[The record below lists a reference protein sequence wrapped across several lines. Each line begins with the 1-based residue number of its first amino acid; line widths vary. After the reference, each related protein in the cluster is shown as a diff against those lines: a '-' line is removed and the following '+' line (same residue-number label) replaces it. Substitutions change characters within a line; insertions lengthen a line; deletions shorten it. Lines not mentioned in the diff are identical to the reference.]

1 MNREYRR
8 SRKPAKLVVLVMA
21 FVLLF
26 SVWSLSTNALSRSA
40 KNDAEPVPIVT
51 SADAS
56 VQQGDKGG
64 TAAGEDRVRRIVIDA
79 GHGGVDPG
87 AEGVSGNYEKAVTL
101 FIAAKVADI
110 LSQDP
115 AYEVTMTR
123 EDDLFLPLEDRP
135 AIANGIGA
143 DAFVSIHG
151 NTYTDPSVSGTETY
165 YYKEDSI
172 ALSESVHRRLIDAL
186 GFRDRGVKQEEW
198 KVLTHSDV
206 PAVLLELGY
215 LTNANEEAALLDD
228 DTQTRTAQA
237 IVDGLKDYFAGMD
250 GVVRG

>member
-1 MNREYRR
+1 MNREYGR
-8 SRKPAKLVVLVMA
+8 SRRPAKLVVLVLA
-21 FVLLF
+21 IVLLF
-26 SVWSLSTNALSRSA
+26 SVWSLSNNALSRSA
-40 KNDAEPVPIVT
+40 ERDSGQVPIGT
-51 SADAS
+51 TAETAL
-56 VQQGDKGG
+56 QQGDKG
-64 TAAGEDRVRRIVIDA
+64 APSAGENRVRKIVIDA

-115 AYEVTMTR
+115 AFEVAMTR
-123 EDDLFLPLEDRP
+123 EDDFFIPLEDRP
-135 AIANGIGA
+135 AIANQMGA
-143 DAFVSIHG
+143 DAFISIHG
-151 NTYTDPSVSGTETY
+151 NTYTDSSVSGTETY

-172 ALSESVHRRLIDAL
+172 ALSESVHRRLVDTL
-186 GFRDRGVKQEEW
+186 GFRDRGVKREEW

-215 LTNANEEAALLDD
+215 LTNASDEAALLDD

-237 IVDGLKDYFAGMD
+237 IVDGLKDYFAGMN
-250 GVVRG
+250 